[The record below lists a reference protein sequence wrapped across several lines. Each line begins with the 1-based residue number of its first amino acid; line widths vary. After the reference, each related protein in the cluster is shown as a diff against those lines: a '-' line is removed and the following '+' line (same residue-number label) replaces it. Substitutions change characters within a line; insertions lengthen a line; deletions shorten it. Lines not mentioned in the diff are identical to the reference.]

1 MLKSVTYIGGQ
12 MHTASEVT
20 RNRAIGK
27 SMLSDLLTEKHVILK
42 LLWIA
47 FYVQC
52 LKWLESYTEQAA
64 TEQNLVY

>member
-1 MLKSVTYIGGQ
+1 
-12 MHTASEVT
+12 
-20 RNRAIGK
+20 
-27 SMLSDLLTEKHVILK
+27 MLSDLLTEKHVILK

-52 LKWLESYTEQAA
+52 LKWLESYMEQAA